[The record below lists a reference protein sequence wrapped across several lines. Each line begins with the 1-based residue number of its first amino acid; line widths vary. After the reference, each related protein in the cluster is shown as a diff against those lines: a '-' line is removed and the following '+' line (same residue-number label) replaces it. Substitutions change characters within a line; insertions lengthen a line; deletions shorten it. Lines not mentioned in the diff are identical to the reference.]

1 MLGTEPG
8 KVSSLVK
15 EGAAMMNLLFCQEEE
30 SNGVSH
36 TGIKRL
42 KLKFPKEKGILLGR
56 KSLQSD

>member
-1 MLGTEPG
+1 
-8 KVSSLVK
+8 
-15 EGAAMMNLLFCQEEE
+15 MMNVLFCQEEE
-30 SNGVSH
+30 SNGVPH